1 MQRIILVTAALIVA
15 TALPALGQTPPTGGS
30 MMATTPGK
38 GVAANVVEM
47 TASVQAV
54 DKANRTVTLKGPNG
68 DLHTITAGP
77 EVKNF
82 DQIKVGDRV
91 AARYM
96 EALSLELKK
105 GGGAP
110 VSRTDREKSATAK
123 KGEKPA
129 AGIGRQVQV
138 VADVVALN
146 AATQTVTLRGPKQTV
161 DLKVRDPEQFKLVK
175 VGDQVEATYTEAV
188 AISVEPA
195 KK

>member
-1 MQRIILVTAALIVA
+1 MQRTILVTAALIAA